1 MGELKQ
7 HQLPMTIDEQ
17 IENLKS
23 LGLIIENEEY
33 AKKILNDISYF
44 RLIKAYSLGFKPKNG
59 KYEEG
64 VTFEQIVELY
74 LFNANFRQVTF
85 AEIEKIE
92 VNVRCRIAN
101 YFAEVYGVLG
111 YMEPQNFVDEEYH
124 RAFMADIEEE
134 VRRNS
139 KAPFVRN
146 FKTNYA
152 GGNLPIYAL
161 VEVFSFGT
169 LSKFY
174 KNMKNADKKAVA
186 KSFGIGYTYLESWL
200 ESISYVRNVCAHYG
214 RLYNAKLSKTPILYK
229 EYTQAGIG
237 NNRMFGVLL
246 CMKQILKNDK
256 HWNLYVDQI
265 ELLIDKYEKV
275 DVIAKANYEQA
286 DVSVNHEEYEKGVS
300 SREVQTGESE
310 PTKVDILIKA
320 ANGDVATYTLE
331 IYKEN
336 SNNNLKQVTVDGN
349 KATLSKTENDT
360 YEYTLDKIV
369 DKVTIGAIAE

>member
-7 HQLPMTIDEQ
+7 HPLPMTIDEQ

-139 KAPFVRN
+139 KAP
-146 FKTNYA
+146 
-152 GGNLPIYAL
+152 
-161 VEVFSFGT
+161 
-169 LSKFY
+169 
-174 KNMKNADKKAVA
+174 
-186 KSFGIGYTYLESWL
+186 
-200 ESISYVRNVCAHYG
+200 
-214 RLYNAKLSKTPILYK
+214 ILYK

-275 DVIAKANYEQA
+275 DVKTMGFPDDWKKLVEQ
-286 DVSVNHEEYEKGVS
+286 K
-300 SREVQTGESE
+300 
-310 PTKVDILIKA
+310 
-320 ANGDVATYTLE
+320 
-331 IYKEN
+331 
-336 SNNNLKQVTVDGN
+336 
-349 KATLSKTENDT
+349 
-360 YEYTLDKIV
+360 
-369 DKVTIGAIAE
+369 

>member
-7 HQLPMTIDEQ
+7 HPLPMTIDEQ

-139 KAPFVRN
+139 K
-146 FKTNYA
+146 
-152 GGNLPIYAL
+152 
-161 VEVFSFGT
+161 
-169 LSKFY
+169 
-174 KNMKNADKKAVA
+174 
-186 KSFGIGYTYLESWL
+186 
-200 ESISYVRNVCAHYG
+200 
-214 RLYNAKLSKTPILYK
+214 TPILYK

-275 DVIAKANYEQA
+275 DVKTMGFPDYWKKLLEQ
-286 DVSVNHEEYEKGVS
+286 K
-300 SREVQTGESE
+300 
-310 PTKVDILIKA
+310 
-320 ANGDVATYTLE
+320 
-331 IYKEN
+331 
-336 SNNNLKQVTVDGN
+336 
-349 KATLSKTENDT
+349 
-360 YEYTLDKIV
+360 
-369 DKVTIGAIAE
+369 

>member
-7 HQLPMTIDEQ
+7 HPLPMTIDEQ

-139 KAPFVRN
+139 KAP
-146 FKTNYA
+146 
-152 GGNLPIYAL
+152 
-161 VEVFSFGT
+161 
-169 LSKFY
+169 
-174 KNMKNADKKAVA
+174 
-186 KSFGIGYTYLESWL
+186 
-200 ESISYVRNVCAHYG
+200 
-214 RLYNAKLSKTPILYK
+214 ILYK

-256 HWNLYVDQI
+256 HWNIYVDQI

-275 DVIAKANYEQA
+275 DVKTMGFPDDWKKLLEQ
-286 DVSVNHEEYEKGVS
+286 K
-300 SREVQTGESE
+300 
-310 PTKVDILIKA
+310 
-320 ANGDVATYTLE
+320 
-331 IYKEN
+331 
-336 SNNNLKQVTVDGN
+336 
-349 KATLSKTENDT
+349 
-360 YEYTLDKIV
+360 
-369 DKVTIGAIAE
+369 

>member
-7 HQLPMTIDEQ
+7 HPLPMTIDEQ

-152 GGNLPIYAL
+152 GGICLYMRWWRYLVLAL
-161 VEVFSFGT
+161 FQNFT
-169 LSKFY
+169 
-174 KNMKNADKKAVA
+174 
-186 KSFGIGYTYLESWL
+186 
-200 ESISYVRNVCAHYG
+200 
-214 RLYNAKLSKTPILYK
+214 KT
-229 EYTQAGIG
+229 
-237 NNRMFGVLL
+237 
-246 CMKQILKNDK
+246 
-256 HWNLYVDQI
+256 
-265 ELLIDKYEKV
+265 
-275 DVIAKANYEQA
+275 
-286 DVSVNHEEYEKGVS
+286 
-300 SREVQTGESE
+300 
-310 PTKVDILIKA
+310 
-320 ANGDVATYTLE
+320 
-331 IYKEN
+331 
-336 SNNNLKQVTVDGN
+336 
-349 KATLSKTENDT
+349 
-360 YEYTLDKIV
+360 
-369 DKVTIGAIAE
+369 